1 MPERLMSTSSTES
14 MWTDDKLVLASSN
27 QGKLREFSKLFS
39 DFGTTV
45 IPQSD
50 LHVESPEETGLS
62 FIENALLKARHASA
76 VTELPA
82 LADDSGLVIPA
93 LDGAPGLYSARFAG
107 SNASD
112 QENLTLL
119 LDRMKDLTGV
129 NRRGHYICALALVR
143 HAADPDPIVV
153 IGRWHGQIID
163 TPRGEGGF
171 GYDPIFLPDGLRQT
185 AAELD
190 SETKNQQSHR
200 GLAVI
205 ELRSLLS

>member
-1 MPERLMSTSSTES
+1 MPERSMSTLSTES

-93 LDGAPGLYSARFAG
+93 SAPNNNTTIKIIKPISAPLMNKNIFPFRF
-107 SNASD
+107 
-112 QENLTLL
+112 
-119 LDRMKDLTGV
+119 
-129 NRRGHYICALALVR
+129 I
-143 HAADPDPIVV
+143 
-153 IGRWHGQIID
+153 QI
-163 TPRGEGGF
+163 
-171 GYDPIFLPDGLRQT
+171 
-185 AAELD
+185 
-190 SETKNQQSHR
+190 
-200 GLAVI
+200 
-205 ELRSLLS
+205 

>member
-1 MPERLMSTSSTES
+1 
-14 MWTDDKLVLASSN
+14 MWTDDKLVLASGN

-39 DFGTTV
+39 DFGIDV
-45 IPQSD
+45 IPQRD

-62 FIENALLKARHASA
+62 FVENALLKARHASA
-76 VTELPA
+76 ITQLAA

-93 LDGAPGLYSARFAG
+93 LDCAPGLYSARFAG

-112 QENLTLL
+112 QENLNLL

-129 NRRGHYICALALVR
+129 SRRGHYICALALVR
-143 HAADPDPIVV
+143 HANDPDPIIV
-153 IGRWHGQIID
+153 IGRWYGHIVES
-163 TPRGEGGF
+163 PRGEDGF
-171 GYDPIFLPDGLRQT
+171 GYDPIFLPDGLHQT

-190 SETKNQQSHR
+190 SETKNQRSHR

>member
-1 MPERLMSTSSTES
+1 MPERSMSTLSTES

-107 SNASD
+107 GNASD

-129 NRRGHYICALALVR
+129 NRRGHYISALALVR

>member
-1 MPERLMSTSSTES
+1 MQKQSISTSSTRF
-14 MWTDDKLVLASSN
+14 MWTDTRLVLASGN
-27 QGKLREFSKLFS
+27 RGKLREFSTLFS
-39 DFGTTV
+39 DFGTEV
-45 IPQSD
+45 IPQTD
-50 LHVESPEETGLS
+50 LHVDSPEETGLS

-112 QENLTLL
+112 QDNLNLL
-119 LDRMKDLTGV
+119 LDRMSGLHGDDRK
-129 NRRGHYICALALVR
+129 GHYICALALVR
-143 HAADPDPIVV
+143 HATDPDPLVV
-153 IGRWHGQIID
+153 IGRWYGQIID
-163 TPRGEGGF
+163 SPRGAGGF
-171 GYDPIFLPDGLRQT
+171 GYDPIFLPDGLKET

-190 SETKNQQSHR
+190 SETKNQLSHR

-205 ELRSLLS
+205 ELRSLLR

>member
-1 MPERLMSTSSTES
+1 MPERSMSTLSTES

-62 FIENALLKARHASA
+62 FIENALLKARHAAA

-119 LDRMKDLTGV
+119 LDRTKDLTGV